1 MLCAFHPIAEF
12 AIAVRIRL
20 FAPDSGTLYRE
31 KWGYFSRGYHNPC
44 GRRDGSQKAN
54 MGQIFAGYD
63 GGCSRMAGE
72 RQELAR
78 KAEELRRKG
87 RRMQYGGADLNAP
100 IASAIK
106 LLY

>member
-1 MLCAFHPIAEF
+1 
-12 AIAVRIRL
+12 
-20 FAPDSGTLYRE
+20 
-31 KWGYFSRGYHNPC
+31 
-44 GRRDGSQKAN
+44 

-87 RRMQYGGADLNAP
+87 RRMQYGGADLHAP

>member
-1 MLCAFHPIAEF
+1 
-12 AIAVRIRL
+12 
-20 FAPDSGTLYRE
+20 
-31 KWGYFSRGYHNPC
+31 
-44 GRRDGSQKAN
+44 
-54 MGQIFAGYD
+54 
-63 GGCSRMAGE
+63 MAGE

-87 RRMQYGGADLNAP
+87 RRMQYRGADLHTP